1 MSSSCAIFKRTAA
14 FAAWIVLA
22 AAPAVRPAEAPPA
35 EPNRAWTIL
44 IAGAGEQNSTKRIQA
59 IAALGTMQG
68 IPKAVDLVERGLADK
83 DWSVRQAAV
92 IALGELKSRS
102 SIPKLEKALG
112 DETPDVSFTAAK
124 VLWDMGDRSAR
135 DMFLE
140 ILAGERSE
148 SPGLIK
154 SSLRDA
160 KSKLHNRTALA
171 LMGLKEGAGFAL
183 GPFSM
188 GITVVED
195 LLKDNGAPA
204 RTLCAALLGSDTDP
218 KTLPGLEEALTD
230 KNWTVRVAVAKALG
244 ARGDGKCIPKLEA
257 RFEDDHDAVRYMA
270 AASIVKL
277 SVPPAKG
284 KSRKP
289 AKPASR

>member
-1 MSSSCAIFKRTAA
+1 MSFSCAIYKRTAA

-22 AAPAVRPAEAPPA
+22 AAPAVRPAEAPSA
-35 EPNRAWTIL
+35 EPSRAWTIL
-44 IAGAGEQNSTKRIQA
+44 ITGAGEQNSTRRIQA

-68 IPKAVDLVERGLADK
+68 IPKAVDLVERDLADK

-92 IALGELKSRS
+92 IALGELKSRP

-160 KSKLHNRTALA
+160 KSKLQRRSAVGV
-171 LMGLKEGAGFAL
+171 MGSKEGGGFGV

-188 GITVVED
+188 GITVVEGG
-195 LLKDNGAPA
+195 LKDNGAAA
-204 RTLCAALLGSDTDP
+204 RARWAALLG
-218 KTLPGLEEALTD
+218 
-230 KNWTVRVAVAKALG
+230 
-244 ARGDGKCIPKLEA
+244 
-257 RFEDDHDAVRYMA
+257 
-270 AASIVKL
+270 
-277 SVPPAKG
+277 
-284 KSRKP
+284 
-289 AKPASR
+289 